1 MAATTSDRDRRR
13 ADIAAAALPLFLE
26 RPSANVPL
34 REIAEAIGVDFFV
47 VYRRFTDRD
56 QLYRAA
62 VMPLI
67 ERIAVKLAGAPP
79 PGGSVRDTIVSHVRV
94 ATDMLQTPAYRDLA
108 FLRLRDGALQPW
120 LDRAYRTAIAR
131 PFERGL
137 DAAVRR
143 AGDTAGL
150 VIGIHPGTSGRI
162 LRWLEG
168 AIVAPM
174 LFPRA
179 EPLSR
184 EELDLLRQTAVARL
198 IAATYA
204 IDFAETVAA

>member
-1 MAATTSDRDRRR
+1 VATPASDRDRRR
-13 ADIAAAALPLFLE
+13 ADIAAAALALFLK

-47 VYRRFTDRD
+47 VYRRFADRD

-67 ERIAVKLAGAPP
+67 EGIAAQLAAAPP
-79 PGGSVRDTIVSHVRV
+79 PAGSVRDTIAGHVRI
-94 ATDMLQTPAYRDLA
+94 ASDMLQTPAYRDLA
-108 FLRLRDGALQPW
+108 YLRLRDGVLQPW
-120 LDRAYRTAIAR
+120 LDRAYRSAIAR

-143 AGDTAGL
+143 AGDAVGL
-150 VIGIHPGTSGRI
+150 IIGIRPGTSGKM

-174 LFPRA
+174 LFPGT
-179 EPLSR
+179 EPLPR

-204 IDFAETVAA
+204 IEFAETVAA

>member
-1 MAATTSDRDRRR
+1 MASLASDRDQRR
-13 ADIAAAALPLFLE
+13 ADIAAAALALFIK
-26 RPSANVPL
+26 RPSGDVAL

-47 VYRRFTDRD
+47 VYRRFADRD

-67 ERIAVKLAGAPP
+67 ERIAAQLAGTPP
-79 PGGSVRDTIVSHVRV
+79 PAGSVRDAIAGHVRL

-108 FLRLRDGALQPW
+108 YLRLRDGALQPW
-120 LDRAYRTAIAR
+120 LDRAYRNAIAG
-131 PFERGL
+131 PFEREL

-143 AGDTAGL
+143 AGDAAGL
-150 VIGIHPGTSGRI
+150 IIGIRPGTSGKM

-174 LFPRA
+174 LFPGA
-179 EPLSR
+179 EPLHC

-204 IDFAETVAA
+204 IEFTETVAA